1 MGILDYLLGSA
12 DRDSDDEQPVPS
24 KAGGGPDVN
33 AGRKKTKTERD
44 LRRVQESYD
53 PDTNSFKDEPR
64 GGER

>member
-1 MGILDYLLGSA
+1 MGILDYMFGSA
-12 DRDSDDEQPVPS
+12 DRDPEDVQPAPS
-24 KAGGGPDVN
+24 KAGGGPDVD

-53 PDTNSFKDEPR
+53 PDTDSFKDDLR